1 MIKRNVVLILAGV
14 VCVIIIGL
22 AVRIFFLEQS
32 KTTLTAERD
41 KFQAQFNE
49 VSAANESQ
57 ATTIQGQ
64 KDELDRRDA
73 AALVREKA
81 VKKAQEDAKTW
92 HDLAARRK
100 HELDNLSAIDA
111 GSPACRAFLE
121 QDIAK
126 SCPNIAETVV
136 DRAK

>member
-1 MIKRNVVLILAGV
+1 MIERKLVLIFAGV

-32 KTTLTAERD
+32 KVTLTAERD
-41 KFQAQFNE
+41 SFHSQFNE

-57 ATTIQGQ
+57 AVTLRTQ
-64 KDELDRRDA
+64 KAELDRRDA
-73 AALVREKA
+73 AELTRQKAVEKA
-81 VKKAQEDAKTW
+81 QADAKVW
-92 HDLAARRK
+92 QDLAARRK
-100 HELDNLSAIDA
+100 HELDTRAAMDQA
-111 GSPACRAFLE
+111 SPECRAFLE

-136 DRAK
+136 DQAK